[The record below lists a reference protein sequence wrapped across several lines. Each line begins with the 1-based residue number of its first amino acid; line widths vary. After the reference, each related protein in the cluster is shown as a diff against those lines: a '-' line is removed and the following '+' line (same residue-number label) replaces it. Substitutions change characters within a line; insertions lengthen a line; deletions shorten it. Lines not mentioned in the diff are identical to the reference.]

1 MFVSN
6 QIFDVT
12 CDKRSLP
19 MMLDTIVRLYGAK
32 ELFTRDNGRI
42 NPAFQKPCGG
52 LYLLGTGSMEPYKT
66 GPNKGWAHDPH
77 PDWTD
82 FQFDWDEHLVAGV
95 LDQWLGKNPPDR
107 HDMPDTDGSVEPG
120 FRLRSVYS
128 LQQSEE
134 FPRKHPLWDRDL
146 FPVIIAVTPCWLRY
160 DK

>member
-19 MMLDTIVRLYGAK
+19 LMLDTIVRLYGAK
-32 ELFTRDNGRI
+32 ELFTRADGRI
-42 NPAFQKPCGG
+42 NPAFQKPCNG

-77 PDWTD
+77 PGWTD
-82 FQFDWDEHLVAGV
+82 FQFDWDEHLAAGV
-95 LDQWLGKNPPDR
+95 LDQWLGKNPPGR
-107 HDMPDTDGSVEPG
+107 HDVPNTDGSVEPG
-120 FRLRSVYS
+120 FRLRSIYS
-128 LQQSEE
+128 LRQSEE
-134 FPRKHPLWDRDL
+134 FPRKHPLWDRYL
-146 FPVIIAVTPCWLRY
+146 FPAIIAVTPCWLRY